1 MISYKPGYES
11 DTYFAADEAEKSVA
25 YLSRKSSYWF
35 NLLNS
40 NRYIEKLRRSW
51 EAYHGSYYS
60 SYASDSHSISFA
72 GESGELV
79 NMAVNHYRNIA
90 RHIHT
95 MITSNRPAFQ
105 ARSVNT
111 DYKSQVQTNLAN
123 GLLEYY
129 HREKKMET
137 YLKTAV
143 EYAIVLGAG
152 YVKMEWNATSGKIYD
167 YIEPSMDEQ
176 FDYDEEGDP
185 VDEGGR
191 KLKAAPVYE
200 GDVQFT
206 NLSPFDVVFD
216 STKESPMDH
225 DWVLCRS
232 FKNKYDLMAKYPE
245 LEDEILKIRTKNDQQ
260 HYRMSLTPLDETVD
274 IPVYEF
280 YHKRTESLPEG
291 RYILYLDEDT
301 ILIDTAMPYRSLP
314 VYAIMPSHYLGTPY
328 GYSPMF
334 DLLPM
339 QDAVNSLYS
348 TILTNNNAFGVQSIL
363 SPRGNDIRISQVE
376 EGLNFIE
383 YNAIV
388 AGGAPGRPEALQL
401 TKTAPETY
409 NFLEML
415 IRDMETISGVNSVA
429 RGNPESSLKSGTA
442 LALVQSQALQFMSG
456 LQQSY
461 IMMLEN
467 LGTGLVELLQDFAKV
482 PRVAAITGKTNRMKM
497 QEFSSKD
504 IESINRVIVDVG
516 NSLANT
522 TAGRVQMADNL
533 IQMGVITN
541 PEQYFSV
548 INTGRLESM
557 TEGANN
563 QNLLIK
569 AENEKLAD
577 GEVNVIATAVDKHSL
592 HIREHMNVLAD
603 PDLRQ
608 DSELVSRVLSHI
620 QEHIEL
626 LQSTDPNLLGLIG
639 EQPLAPS
646 GGSPINPQTGQPDQ
660 PAQPMQPMSQTMENP
675 QAGGVQNTG
684 QMPNMPDMPID
695 PATGQPFKGGPEG
708 A

>member
-1 MISYKPGYES
+1 MMEYRSGYES

-60 SYASDSHSISFA
+60 SYASDSHSISFS

-167 YIEPSMDEQ
+167 YI
-176 FDYDEEGDP
+176 
-185 VDEGGR
+185 DEGGR

-301 ILIDTAMPYRSLP
+301 VLIDTAMPYRSLP

-363 SPRGNDIRISQVE
+363 NPRGNDVRISQVE

-383 YNAIV
+383 YNPVV
-388 AGGAPGRPEALQL
+388 AGGAPGKPEALQL

-409 NFLEML
+409 NFLQML
-415 IRDMETISGVNSVA
+415 VRDMETISGVNSVA

-548 INTGRLESM
+548 INSGRLESM

-577 GEVNVIATAVDKHSL
+577 GEVDVIATAVDKHSL

-608 DSELVSRVLSHI
+608 DTELVTRVLAHI
-620 QEHIEL
+620 QEHITL
-626 LQSTDPNLLGLIG
+626 LQTTDPNLLGLIG
-639 EQPLAPS
+639 EQPLAPP
-646 GGSPINPQTGQPDQ
+646 GGTPINPQTGQPEQ
-660 PAQPMQPMSQTMENP
+660 PAQPMQPMSQTMQNE
-675 QAGGVQNTG
+675 QAGNVQSSG
-684 QMPNMPDMPID
+684 PMPNMPDMPID

-708 A
+708 V